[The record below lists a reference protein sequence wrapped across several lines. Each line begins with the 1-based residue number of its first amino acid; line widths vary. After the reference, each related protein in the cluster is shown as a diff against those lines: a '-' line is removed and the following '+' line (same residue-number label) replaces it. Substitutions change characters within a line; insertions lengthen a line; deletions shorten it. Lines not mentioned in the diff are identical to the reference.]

1 MLGKQVGKILEVR
14 PIDIHGALFYDVTFA
29 LDAAPE
35 RAATSRI
42 GRESVY
48 ENPQRGDAV
57 TLHLLMGQLTKIE
70 KREE

>member
-1 MLGKQVGKILEVR
+1 MLGKQAGTLLEVR
-14 PIDIHGALFYDVTFA
+14 AIDIHGALFYDVTFA
-29 LDAAPE
+29 LDAAPQ

-48 ENPQRGDAV
+48 ENPQSGDSV
-57 TLHLLMGQLTKIE
+57 TLHLLMGQVTQIE